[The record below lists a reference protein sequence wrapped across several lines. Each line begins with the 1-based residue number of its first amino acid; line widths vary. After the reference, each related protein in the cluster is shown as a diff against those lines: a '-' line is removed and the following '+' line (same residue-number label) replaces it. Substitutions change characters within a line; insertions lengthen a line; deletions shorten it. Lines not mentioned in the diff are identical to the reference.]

1 MKYYE
6 MKSFRF
12 QVAEDTELELVNAM
26 ELPDVE
32 FEWFTKSGNTIKIKK
47 GYAWDGASG
56 PTIDTKDTIRAS
68 LIHDCYY
75 QAMRL
80 GLVHKQFRKVADKEL
95 RDQMIKAG
103 CWKIRAKL
111 WYLAVRLFAA
121 SSAKEGN
128 LQGKEIKE
136 SV

>member
-1 MKYYE
+1 

-12 QVAEDTELELVNAM
+12 QVAEDSELDLVNAM
-26 ELPDVE
+26 ELPDVN
-32 FEWFTKSGNTIKIKK
+32 FEWFTKEGTTIKIKK

-80 GLVHKQFRKVADKEL
+80 GLVHSEFRKAADKEL

-103 CWKIRAKL
+103 CWKVRAWL
-111 WYLAVRLFAA
+111 WYFAVRLCAA
-121 SSAKEGN
+121 SSAKTGN

-136 SV
+136 TV